1 LRHWQLLHY
10 CQAAQDGRRI
20 IILPMITTIRPIHN
34 IRIRPVQSTRPVRR
48 NTAAALIRTGT
59 PPIHTGIVAVRISG
73 SNFETKTSP
82 PPELDPCIRGGIFS
96 AAWRSLQNVGAQDPQ
111 LVSVTGRPQIQLMPS
126 TSPVLPAQARL
137 GEMYFVM
144 SFERSGNLVGPMIG
158 QLCICAQIHGTT
170 PIWQHVM
177 LRSALQGGNTI
188 PQG

>member
-1 LRHWQLLHY
+1 
-10 CQAAQDGRRI
+10 
-20 IILPMITTIRPIHN
+20 MITTIRPIHN

-59 PPIHTGIVAVRISG
+59 PPIHKGIVAVRISG